1 MTGQSAYVLNA
12 QLGYDSDDGKHG
24 AALAYN
30 IADEKLAFAAVLTG
44 HDDAFEQPFSSLD
57 FTYSYYPIEQLTF
70 KAKLRNLLDE
80 DREITQTNLSG
91 QNVTILTQEV
101 GTSMSLDISYN
112 F

>member
-1 MTGQSAYVLNA
+1 GQSPYVLNA

-24 AALAYN
+24 AALSYN
-30 IADEKLAFAAVLTG
+30 IAGKKVYFAAFETG

-57 FTYSYYPIEQLTF
+57 FTYSYYPTEQLTL

-80 DREITQTNLSG
+80 DREITQTNASG
-91 QNVTILTQEV
+91 QKVTILTQEV
-101 GTSMSLDISYN
+101 GTSMSLDISYK